1 MCFIV
6 LRLSFVVINVSIMP
20 LNTLNNNR
28 DATLPLFKG
37 IPIFSTPA

>member
-1 MCFIV
+1 MGSGEGVALTKAAGCGQRRGRGF
-6 LRLSFVVINVSIMP
+6 
-20 LNTLNNNR
+20 NR